1 MYHDENVTK
10 IREMDNN
17 GLPKIICIYPYEEQ
31 LTLRCEF
38 FIGLW
43 QDKSSSSLMMY
54 NIYGLPKV
62 P

>member
-1 MYHDENVTK
+1 
-10 IREMDNN
+10 MDNN

-43 QDKSSSSLMMY
+43 QDKCSISLHLRFTQ
-54 NIYGLPKV
+54 GTQTKGEGSA
-62 P
+62 